1 MENMQF
7 QLPWRCPQIHAPIRA
22 ERLKQMSETA
32 AEEPQLKRAGTLME
46 GIRVG
51 GQIKAPR
58 AGNLRGQ
65 VESSV

>member
-1 MENMQF
+1 MQF
-7 QLPWRCPQIHAPIRA
+7 QLPWRCPQIHAPIHV
-22 ERLKQMSETA
+22 ERLKQMSEAT
-32 AEEPQLKRAGTLME
+32 AEEPSLKHAGTLME

-58 AGNLRGQ
+58 KGNLCGQ